1 MLLYFTAPPFVVV
14 MVKLS
19 KWPMKVNRPI
29 IIVIISSRMR
39 KRKIK
44 YYLFDAYS

>member
-1 MLLYFTAPPFVVV
+1 MLSYFIAPPFVVV

-19 KWPMKVNRPI
+19 KWPMRVNRP
-29 IIVIISSRMR
+29 VITMLIPSRMR

-44 YYLFDAYS
+44 YHSFDAYT